1 MRTLRWLVT
10 VTAVAG
16 FAPNALRSS
25 STSIPRRLEPLRL
38 APSELVTPEAVAAFA
53 AERGPFAFGAAHACA
68 IVLCLPI
75 TPLLELGAGFVFGV
89 QAGVATVWT
98 AKCVASVA
106 TYGIAVVARPARV
119 AAAADRL
126 FREQPRLR
134 AVADDVQA
142 RGKEFTL
149 LARLSPVPS
158 WANNY
163 GLALA
168 GVSFD
173 DYLPA
178 SVVATLPA
186 VVAHVVL
193 GSSLSELATSGG
205 SSPALAALGAASA
218 LLLLQRLAAASSDR

>member
-1 MRTLRWLVT
+1 MHTLRWLVT

-25 STSIPRRLEPLRL
+25 STSIHRRLEPLRL

-89 QAGVATVWT
+89 KAGVATVWT

-168 GVSFD
+168 GVS
-173 DYLPA
+173 
-178 SVVATLPA
+178 
-186 VVAHVVL
+186 
-193 GSSLSELATSGG
+193 
-205 SSPALAALGAASA
+205 
-218 LLLLQRLAAASSDR
+218 